1 MTIKKIHYALIYIL
15 LGVWLAAC
23 SQQDDRQQQTIYQV
37 ENKPHATTLSY
48 SGTILPLK
56 TVVIASPADGAIVG
70 MPFQYGETVKK
81 GQLLYQIS
89 SSKFIADYKN
99 ALMQF
104 LKAKSDFNLSQT
116 QLSEADFLH
125 KNQLI
130 SDDDFNMKKSNF
142 YASRLSLL
150 QARDSLQDLM
160 QRLDA
165 SNIDLDK
172 LSIADFDKITQLLH
186 NQLTSDVIQ
195 IISPVDGVVL
205 APAKGEQEI
214 KKIQKGD
221 NVKQGDALGLI
232 GDLQGLS
239 ISIKVNELVVNQLHA
254 GQAVDVSGAAFPEAL
269 LKGVIKQV
277 DRQGE
282 IASSGLPTFTVDII
296 VPALTPEQQQ
306 AIYVGMT
313 AKVDIKIDEK
323 ADVMIPVNAIRE
335 KDGQAWVTVYD
346 TKRRKKI
353 ERQIQPGSTTMDA
366 VVVTAGLT
374 PGEHIVIPHQA

>member
-1 MTIKKIHYALIYIL
+1 MIA
-15 LGVWLAAC
+15 
-23 SQQDDRQQQTIYQV
+23 
-37 ENKPHATTLSY
+37 
-48 SGTILPLK
+48 PLN
-56 TVVIASPADGAIVG
+56 TSVIASPADGAIVG
-70 MPFQYGETVKK
+70 MPIQYGETVKN

-150 QARDSLQDLM
+150 QARDSLQELM
-160 QRLDA
+160 QRLDT
-165 SNIDLDK
+165 SSIDLDK
-172 LSIADFDKITQLLH
+172 LSIADFDKISALLH

-195 IISPVDGVVL
+195 IL
-205 APAKGEQEI
+205 APADGVMLAPVKGDQES

-254 GQAVDVSGAAFPEAL
+254 GQAVLVSGAAFPEASL
-269 LKGVIKQV
+269 NGVIKQV
-277 DRQGE
+277 DHQGE

-296 VPALTPEQQQ
+296 VPTLTPAQSQS
-306 AIYVGMT
+306 IYVGMT
-313 AKVDIKIDEK
+313 AKVDIKTDEK
-323 ADVMIPVNAIRE
+323 ADVLIPVNAIRE

-346 TKRRKKI
+346 AKRHKKI
-353 ERQIQPGSTTMDA
+353 ERLIQPGNTTMDA

-374 PGEHIVIPHQA
+374 PGERIVIPHQA

>member
-1 MTIKKIHYALIYIL
+1 MMSIRNYFFCLLFCCLI
-15 LGVWLAAC
+15 AC
-23 SQQDDRQQQTIYQV
+23 SQQDNTKQETFYQV
-37 ENKPHATTLSY
+37 EKKPHATTLSY

-56 TVVIASPADGAIVG
+56 SVVIASPADGAIVG
-70 MPFQYGETVKK
+70 MPSQYGEAVKK

-125 KNQLI
+125 KHQLI

-142 YASRLSLL
+142 YANRLSLL
-150 QARDSLQDLM
+150 QAKDSLQELS

-165 SNIDLDK
+165 KNIDLDK
-172 LSIADFDKITQLLH
+172 LTIADFDKITQLLH
-186 NQLTSDVIQ
+186 NQLGSDVIQ
-195 IISPVDGVVL
+195 IVSPVDGMML
-205 APAKGEQEI
+205 APVKGDQDI

-221 NVKQGDALGLI
+221 NIKQGDALALI

-239 ISIKVNELVVNQLHA
+239 ISIKVNELVINQLHA
-254 GQAVDVSGAAFPEAL
+254 GQSVVVSGAAFPEAQ

-282 IASSGLPTFTVDII
+282 IASSGLPAFTVDII
-296 VPALTPEQQQ
+296 VPELTPEQQQ
-306 AIYVGMT
+306 VIYVGMT
-313 AKVDIKIDEK
+313 AKVDINTDEK
-323 ADVMIPVNAIRE
+323 DDMMIPVNAIRE
-335 KDGQAWVTVYD
+335 KDGQAWVMVYD
-346 TKRRKKI
+346 TKHRLKVEKR
-353 ERQIQPGSTTMDA
+353 IQTGNTTMDS
-366 VVVTAGLT
+366 VVVTAGLS
-374 PGEHIVIPHQA
+374 PGERIVIPHQA